1 MEVIDDLV
9 VENRELR
16 DALIDEQ
23 NTHYWMHEE
32 DMVANAAVMHTVGRL
47 QNMVAIAAGVI
58 VVLTAIVAS
67 VWLR

>member
-9 VENRELR
+9 VENQELR
-16 DALIDEQ
+16 DTLIDEQ

-32 DMVANAAVMHTVGRL
+32 DMVVDAAVMDTVGRL
-47 QNMVAIAAGVI
+47 QNMVAVAAGVI
-58 VVLTAIVAS
+58 VVLTTIVAS